1 MIKVKVGEKD
11 LPKRLG
17 DPCNDRVMKDVVP
30 PFVQSPTDEIVF
42 TSVGLPN
49 WNVIIHI
56 FMGEGSLTKSQAMT
70 IMQDAL

>member
-1 MIKVKVGEKD
+1 MQKKKVKVGEKD

-30 PFVQSPTDEIVF
+30 PFVQSPSDKIVF

-49 WNVIIHI
+49 WNVII
-56 FMGEGSLTKSQAMT
+56 
-70 IMQDAL
+70 